1 MGNASQFVV
10 FPYMVYAMTFYANQ
24 KLDLLLLEF
33 IFLLKRKFTKSSLSF
48 EIVVLELIRNKCF
61 YECNEKFVLNFYY
74 FRLRLSIFLN
84 NSINQSSSFA

>member
-10 FPYMVYAMTFYANQ
+10 FPYMVYAMTSYATQ
-24 KLDLLLLEF
+24 KLDLLLLEV

-61 YECNEKFVLNFYY
+61 YECNEKIRSQLLLFSFTVIY
-74 FRLRLSIFLN
+74 FFKQFN
-84 NSINQSSSFA
+84 